1 VLLWGRVAA
10 QQRWWWGSAAAAAT
24 TSSSSGSAARDEQ
37 DSQQR
42 CGVPTGLT
50 VTGAV
55 VLQEGFAGG
64 HVDFIPAASAQ
75 QPSSQQSV
83 RELTTTKADEDA
95 HTKSTERETAKQTA
109 QQSFQA
115 SLHGV
120 LRLRVKVYVGSVSI
134 SKVRVELS
142 ERVRL
147 THNSDSQN
155 SRTYTLSSFK
165 YKKIPANET
174 CTFRDDLELIK
185 QFRRT
190 HIGSSKYP
198 PPAGVTS
205 SVLHTTTWLQVTF
218 PDLHAIPEELLGV
231 DVVMIAKDLNLTDMV
246 PFLPSSSCST
256 TLHQAKSQST
266 TSLKEEEKKKRIK
279 LIRNAGA
286 KVLFVYVGTGSCM
299 NESEW
304 SSSFYFC
311 ISLFSSFEPR
321 CTRTHVCVQAVCI
334 EYRNYAPPSWEQSRH
349 VSLSFA
355 YFLWVCCSFC
365 FSFFWNGGLLSAFIK
380 VCTEP

>member
-1 VLLWGRVAA
+1 M
-10 QQRWWWGSAAAAAT
+10 
-24 TSSSSGSAARDEQ
+24 
-37 DSQQR
+37 
-42 CGVPTGLT
+42 
-50 VTGAV
+50 TGAV

-174 CTFRDDLELIK
+174 CTFRDDLELIE

-266 TSLKEEEKKKRIK
+266 TSLKEE
-279 LIRNAGA
+279 
-286 KVLFVYVGTGSCM
+286 
-299 NESEW
+299 
-304 SSSFYFC
+304 
-311 ISLFSSFEPR
+311 
-321 CTRTHVCVQAVCI
+321 
-334 EYRNYAPPSWEQSRH
+334 
-349 VSLSFA
+349 
-355 YFLWVCCSFC
+355 
-365 FSFFWNGGLLSAFIK
+365 
-380 VCTEP
+380 